1 MIAAACGEEM
11 AKTVKI
17 GKALFE
23 SILSKMIGAKPLAF
37 NGTAKSKKNLLG
49 TRKKAA

>member
-1 MIAAACGEEM
+1 MINAACGEEM

-17 GKALFE
+17 GRALFE
-23 SILSKMIGAKPLAF
+23 SILSKMVDAKPLYIA
-37 NGTAKSKKNLLG
+37 GIAKSKKNLLG